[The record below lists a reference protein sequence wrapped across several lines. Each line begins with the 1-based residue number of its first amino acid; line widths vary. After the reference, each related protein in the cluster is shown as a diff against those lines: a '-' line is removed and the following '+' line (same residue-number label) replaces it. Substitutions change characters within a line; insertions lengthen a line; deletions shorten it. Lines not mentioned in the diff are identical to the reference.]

1 MVNRYLTWISVLAFG
16 AFVGVAGQA
25 SAQGLVETEAYKISQ
40 GGKLYDNWAKTLD
53 VSAPDQTHPA
63 YPSDGQQEGSGTY
76 RCKECHGWDYAG
88 ADGAYASGSHF
99 SGITGIRAFDG
110 GDAADV
116 AAIVRDSTHGYT
128 ADMIPDGALENLAL
142 FVVKGQVD
150 MDQYIDRASKAPQ
163 GDGARG
169 AVLYQT
175 VCAGCHGLD
184 GLKPKDMKPFG
195 AQMGNPWEVMHKI
208 VIGQP
213 DEAMPS
219 LGALDRQNIADI
231 MVHLTTLPTE
241 R

>member
-1 MVNRYLTWISVLAFG
+1 MITRHTWISALALG
-16 AFVGVAGQA
+16 ALVGFAGGV
-25 SAQGLVETEAYKISQ
+25 SAQGLAETEAYKISQ

-53 VSAPDQTHPA
+53 VGTPEGTHPA
-63 YPSDGQQEGSGTY
+63 YPSEGTQEGKGTF
-76 RCKECHGWDYAG
+76 RCKECHGWDYSG

-99 SGITGIRAFDG
+99 SGVGGIRGFDG
-110 GDAADV
+110 GDPADV
-116 AAIVRDSTHGYT
+116 AAIVRDGTHGFT

-208 VIGQP
+208 LNGQP

-219 LGALDRQNIADI
+219 LRALDRQDVVDI